1 MFQPF
6 DDPWPP
12 PPPFEPRR
20 DRPLSGRDEKRL
32 VTAVCLFLLALFLA
46 PIAGG
51 TLFEA
56 LRVVLA
62 G

>member
-6 DDPWPP
+6 GDWPP
-12 PPPFEPRR
+12 PPRHDPPRR
-20 DRPLSGRDEKRL
+20 PAMSDKDERRL

-51 TLFEA
+51 SLFDA
-56 LRVVLA
+56 VRVA
-62 G
+62 ISG